1 MTNYADCFLQR
12 IAVLAICFVCLVWQA
27 ITVAAPQLS
36 HIQEFIHCFAWWEQ
50 FLHNSGNL
58 YARKARLEHYGSE
71 LPATI
76 LTTCVWLL
84 PSGSSYHTMSAAP
97 TITRKYSNF
106 GRGCL
111 CPIVIPQGILFPYA
125 DESYTP
131 TIHYANLS
139 NECSTPERMPREFC
153 RNSKMHPSWHTI
165 EFHFCLPG
173 IIIVM
178 WVVIINLYLINEWS
192 NSWNSS
198 VLH

>member
-12 IAVLAICFVCLVWQA
+12 IAALAICFVCLVWQA
-27 ITVAAPQLS
+27 IKVATPQLP
-36 HIQEFIHCFAWWEQ
+36 HIRSSSTIWEIHAWWESS
-50 FLHNSGNL
+50 LRSSGNL
-58 YARKARLEHYGSE
+58 YARKTHLEHYGSE

-97 TITRKYSNF
+97 TIARKYSNF

-153 RNSKMHPSWHTI
+153 HNSKMHPSWHRI
-165 EFHFCLPG
+165 EFYFLPSRRYRSDMG
-173 IIIVM
+173 C
-178 WVVIINLYLINEWS
+178 YY
-192 NSWNSS
+192 
-198 VLH
+198 